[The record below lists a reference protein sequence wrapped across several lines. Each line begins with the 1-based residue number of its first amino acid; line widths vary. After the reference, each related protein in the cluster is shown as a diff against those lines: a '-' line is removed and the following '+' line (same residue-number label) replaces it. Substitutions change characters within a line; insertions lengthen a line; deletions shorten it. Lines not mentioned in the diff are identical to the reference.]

1 MKTLQKHERFLHMKR
16 FAILIALSIL
26 QTHFVQ
32 AQQPRPDVAV
42 RTILSN
48 LKNTFTEAT
57 DNSPFKTFFNTL
69 AATALSLFK
78 SGNEIVCSRAAIK
91 GEEKEQGYGPYIKR
105 GLAGVTVG
113 GLAGFLPKRVSIPVT
128 FFVLLEYLYSETRLK
143 ETGDFE
149 KYRAGS
155 LLFGGALPGL
165 IISSIK

>member
-1 MKTLQKHERFLHMKR
+1 MKTLQKYERFLRMKR

-42 RTILSN
+42 RTALSN
-48 LKNTFTEAT
+48 LKNTFIEAT

-69 AATALSLFK
+69 GATALSLFK
-78 SGNEIVCSRAAIK
+78 SSNEIVCSRAAIK
-91 GEEKEQGYGPYIKR
+91 GEEKEQGDAPYVKR
-105 GLAGVTVG
+105 GLAGAVFGVA
-113 GLAGFLPKRVSIPVT
+113 GLALPKRASIPLT
-128 FFVLLEYLYSETRLK
+128 IFIFLEYLYSETRLK

-155 LLFGGALPGL
+155 SLFGGALPGL
-165 IISSIK
+165 LISSIK